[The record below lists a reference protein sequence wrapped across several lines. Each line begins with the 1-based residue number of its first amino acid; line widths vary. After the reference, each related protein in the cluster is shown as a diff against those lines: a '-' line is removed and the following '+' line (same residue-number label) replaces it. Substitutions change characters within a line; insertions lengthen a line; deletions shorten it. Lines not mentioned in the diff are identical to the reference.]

1 MNRIR
6 IGLFTCTSLI
16 FFNAC
21 ITTKLANEAP
31 REVKINQKNSES
43 NYGLNLVDMDFNIHP
58 QDDFYNFVN
67 GNWIRN
73 TQIPPVLGGVD
84 VSDIITE
91 KVEKECAQILD
102 SIVSSNHVLG
112 SESDKIKNLYQSF
125 IDIDRRNEQGLIPI
139 QNEINQITAINTWT
153 DLQKYLTAAT
163 RFGNNPFYEWS
174 VGRDFKNTKQ
184 NIVHLNGPK
193 LGLGR
198 EYFQKLDEDNLAV
211 LERYQIYVSNLLR
224 VLGEEKPEQTAKN
237 IVYFEKQLASYLLT
251 QEQRRNANLSYNI
264 IKNTELGDLVKGIDL
279 NKYLV
284 DAGVKTDQVIIKEIN
299 YYKNLDKLLT
309 DKNLNL
315 IKDYLK
321 YKLLS
326 KNANYLTMET
336 EQIDFDFYL
345 KFLEGQEIQSTVE
358 TKVFNLIDDVLG
370 EAFGKLYVE
379 KYFPSENK
387 NQIELYVKY
396 LKKSFNNHI
405 DQLDWMSNET
415 KGKAKEKLAKIKIE
429 IGYPNQWKDY
439 SKLTIESPQNGAT
452 LYTNIQHFLAW
463 QYDNNLV
470 KIGKPISE
478 SEWLVT
484 PQYVSAYYRPDANE
498 IVFAAALLQP
508 PYFNSQADPAVNF
521 GGIGAT
527 IGHEISHAFDDAG
540 SRFDGDGNLINWWT
554 EEDRIKFDEKVTLLA
569 NQFNQYEPVKGNF
582 INGKFTSGE
591 NIGDLGG
598 IAVAYDALQM
608 YLNDFGNPGLID
620 GFTQDQR
627 FFISWATT
635 FKEKATDQYLQNKIK
650 TDPHAPGYFRVIGPL
665 INQDNFIKAFD
676 IKPGDKMYKKPE
688 ERIKI
693 W

>member
-1 MNRIR
+1 MRRIR

-21 ITTKLANEAP
+21 TITKLANETP

-43 NYGLNLVDMDFNIHP
+43 NHGLNLVDMDMNIRP

-67 GNWIRN
+67 GNWIRK

-91 KVEKECAQILD
+91 KVENECAQILD

-125 IDIDRRNEQGLIPI
+125 IDIDGRNEQGLMPI

-174 VGRDFKNTKQ
+174 IGRDFKNTKQ

-198 EYFQKLDEDNLAV
+198 EYFQKLDENNLAI
-211 LERYQIYVSNLLR
+211 LERYQIYVSNLLS
-224 VLGEEKPEQTAKN
+224 VLGDEYPDQTAKN
-237 IVYFEKQLASYLLT
+237 IVYFEKQLASNLLT
-251 QEQRRNANLSYNI
+251 QEQKRNANLSYNV

-284 DAGVKTDQVIIKEIN
+284 DAGVNTDKVIIKEIN
-299 YYKNLDKLLT
+299 YYRNLDKLLT
-309 DKNLNL
+309 ETDLNG

-326 KNANYLTMET
+326 KNANYLTTET

-345 KFLEGQEIQSTVE
+345 KFLEGQEIQSTSK

-370 EAFGKLYVE
+370 EAFGKLYVD

-387 NQIELYVKY
+387 KQIELYVKY

-452 LYTNIQHFLAW
+452 LYKNIQHFLAW

-508 PYFNSQADPAVNF
+508 PYFNSKADPAVNF

-527 IGHEISHAFDDAG
+527 IGHEISHGFDDAG

-554 EEDRIKFDEKVTLLA
+554 EEDRIKFDKKVALLA

-608 YLNDFGNPGLID
+608 YLNDFGDPGLID

-665 INQDNFIKAFD
+665 MNQDKFIKAFD